1 MTVTE
6 LDTLIDADG
15 ASNEE
20 TYLFPSRR
28 RRLPWPTLI
37 ILGVFILTAVLA
49 PWLTPYDPIVASLGD
64 KLQPPSLQHL
74 LGTDTLGRDLL
85 TRLLYGA
92 RVTLSVVLV
101 TAAIGGGIGTVL
113 GMMAGYFGGIV
124 DAVISRLVDALLT
137 IPTLFLGL
145 LFAVTLGVGMQ
156 SIIIAISMVIWTRF
170 ARVVRSE
177 VIALKERDY
186 VLQAKVIGCSNL
198 RILAVHIFPNVL
210 STVMVLISINLGE
223 VILLESS
230 LSYLGAGIPPPTPSW
245 GGMIAEGQAYLG
257 SAWWMS
263 LVPGVAILLTVLSV
277 NLLGDWLRERF
288 DPKLRDAR

>member
-6 LDTLIDADG
+6 LDTLTGDDG
-15 ASNEE
+15 AAPEE
-20 TYLFPSRR
+20 NYLLPSKR
-28 RRLPWPTLI
+28 RRLPWATLI
-37 ILGVFILTAVLA
+37 ILGVFVVTALLA
-49 PWLTPYDPIVASLGD
+49 PWLTSYNPELAVLSD

-74 LGTDTLGRDLL
+74 LGTDTLGRDVL
-85 TRLLYGA
+85 TRLFYGA

-113 GMMAGYFGGIV
+113 GMLAGYFGGIV
-124 DAVISRLVDALLT
+124 DAIISRMVDALLT

-145 LFAVTLGVGMQ
+145 LFAVTLGVGMR

-186 VLQAKVIGCSNL
+186 VLQARVIGCSNV

-210 STVMVLISINLGE
+210 STVMVLVSINLGE

-245 GGMIAEGQAYLG
+245 GGMIADGQAYLG
-257 SAWWMS
+257 SAWWLS
-263 LVPGVAILLTVLSV
+263 LTPGIAILLTVLSV